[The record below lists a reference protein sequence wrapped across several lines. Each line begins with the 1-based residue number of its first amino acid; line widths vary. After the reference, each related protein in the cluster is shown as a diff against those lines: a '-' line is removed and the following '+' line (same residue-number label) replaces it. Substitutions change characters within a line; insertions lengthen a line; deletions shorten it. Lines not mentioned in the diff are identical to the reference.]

1 LDRFRTTL
9 NVNGDLMGARIV
21 YALTKIED
29 PADMD
34 EMHGVDAIDAGQR
47 VLFKQRHAEEGIARD

>member
-1 LDRFRTTL
+1 
-9 NVNGDLMGARIV
+9 MGCRIV

-47 VLFKQRHAEEGIARD
+47 VLFKQRHAEEGNARD